1 MLTTVTRHC
10 RRAGRFSLLLL
21 LLLFPLSASAATN
34 TTTTTA
40 QEPSP
45 QFPPRPGPAEDH
57 FRNDINNKKIIIII
71 IVLSLC
77 VIGAIILSLI
87 NVHDDFVEL
96 GNFYRGYLGR
106 RLLMQEGSLVS
117 RAGRAAPEDQCRLQ
131 VETEKS
137 MRTQNGGI
145 NIIKVEDTAKPVME
159 TSLVWGGADDG
170 LNSGAGKQDG
180 LGPRAGRRYIEDEE
194 PEWRQLDYQMEVGQ
208 LPESFCSF
216 IRQYDW
222 NIYRYDDLTSQE
234 IQQRKN
240 LLNQFRKWKKRKRK
254 TFNIVVTERA
264 RREMADQE
272 EEKNKKRNPPAK

>member
-1 MLTTVTRHC
+1 MLTTLTRHC
-10 RRAGRFSLLLL
+10 RRVGRFSLLLL
-21 LLLFPLSASAATN
+21 MLLFPLSTSVATNTN
-34 TTTTTA
+34 TTTTTPA

-45 QFPPRPGPAEDH
+45 QSPPRSGPAEDQ

-106 RLLMQEGSLVS
+106 RLLMREGSLVS
-117 RAGRAAPEDQCRLQ
+117 RAERAPTEDQCRLQ
-131 VETEKS
+131 VEKEKS

-145 NIIKVEDTAKPVME
+145 NIIKVKDTARAVIE
-159 TSLVWGGADDG
+159 TSFVWDG
-170 LNSGAGKQDG
+170 LNSGAGGQDG
-180 LGPRAGRRYIEDEE
+180 LGPRAARRYIEDEE

-208 LPESFCSF
+208 LPDSFCSF

-222 NIYRYDDLTSQE
+222 NMYRYDDLTSQE
-234 IQQRKN
+234 IHQRRN
-240 LLNQFRKWKKRKRK
+240 LLNQFRKWKKGKRK